1 MIPRSRTGKICPP
14 MSQTFRLAPHVEKV
28 PTEPPATNNSVAVT
42 VSHAATD
49 SREVPVKGL
58 RVRKDRCTMEKDR
71 CVMEKDRNEAVAAE
85 SNDRN

>member
-1 MIPRSRTGKICPP
+1 
-14 MSQTFRLAPHVEKV
+14 
-28 PTEPPATNNSVAVT
+28 VAVT

-71 CVMEKDRNEAVAAE
+71 NEAVAAE